1 MLPLTYKNIFI
12 TYLNFA
18 TLLIGVFAFFDFVIR
33 FKRPLNF
40 KIFYSILLFSLLFL
54 DFLIWIRI
62 PFIEIVKFSPI
73 INFGIWC
80 VGLYTLSIL
89 TTGRIEKWVWY
100 CSGIIFTLS
109 LYNFYNLINADYKN
123 QFSLSVFSFQLRKEY
138 LVINITRLLQRLI
151 LLASIVLLYKN
162 IRRNKNQQN
171 NLYHRKLV
179 NWIGVYISFVFVAMA
194 TNIFFTFFLNKFIS
208 DIEVYFII
216 YSLICLVI
224 FILTIYRPAFINR
237 QDISK
242 TDFNKFTLSEELKL
256 TDANFFYPFFNEQ
269 YFLNKEATI
278 EDFCKKYNIE
288 EKESFNEIIINKYN
302 MSFSNLINKHRVE
315 YFIMLAKDEKCKN
328 YSVEALSKE
337 VGFNS
342 RTALYKPFKKFHGG
356 TPIEFIESLNN

>member
-1 MLPLTYKNIFI
+1 M
-12 TYLNFA
+12 
-18 TLLIGVFAFFDFVIR
+18 
-33 FKRPLNF
+33 
-40 KIFYSILLFSLLFL
+40 
-54 DFLIWIRI
+54 
-62 PFIEIVKFSPI
+62 
-73 INFGIWC
+73 
-80 VGLYTLSIL
+80 
-89 TTGRIEKWVWY
+89 
-100 CSGIIFTLS
+100 
-109 LYNFYNLINADYKN
+109 
-123 QFSLSVFSFQLRKEY
+123 
-138 LVINITRLLQRLI
+138 
-151 LLASIVLLYKN
+151 
-162 IRRNKNQQN
+162 
-171 NLYHRKLV
+171 
-179 NWIGVYISFVFVAMA
+179 
-194 TNIFFTFFLNKFIS
+194 
-208 DIEVYFII
+208 YFII